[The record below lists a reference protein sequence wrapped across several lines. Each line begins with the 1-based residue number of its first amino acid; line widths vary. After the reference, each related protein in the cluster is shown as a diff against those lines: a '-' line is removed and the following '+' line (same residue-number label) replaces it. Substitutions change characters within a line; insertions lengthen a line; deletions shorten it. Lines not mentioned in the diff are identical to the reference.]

1 MVASDAAFAYHVR
14 LIWSFDMTTRSHLAT
29 AVMVMVMACLQA
41 GPLLAQSA
49 PAPDTAATP
58 APAASPAP
66 SATPADKAGASD
78 GNPASGK
85 PAKPTKLRVQMSEHT
100 RQQID
105 HSIKTRT
112 VPSRYRSQV
121 PKEYQKYIPFE
132 R

>member
-1 MVASDAAFAYHVR
+1 
-14 LIWSFDMTTRSHLAT
+14 MTTRSHLAV
-29 AVMVMVMACLQA
+29 AVMVMACLQA

-58 APAASPAP
+58 APAAPPAA
-66 SATPADKAGASD
+66 STDKAATSNGKSASEE
-78 GNPASGK
+78 
-85 PAKPTKLRVQMSEHT
+85 PAKPKTKFRIQMSAHT
-100 RQQID
+100 REQID

-112 VPSRYRSQV
+112 VPSRYRNQV

>member
-1 MVASDAAFAYHVR
+1 M
-14 LIWSFDMTTRSHLAT
+14 TRSYFT
-29 AVMVMVMACLQA
+29 AAAMVMACLQA
-41 GPLLAQSA
+41 GPLLAEDK
-49 PAPDTAATP
+49 PVPDTQAP

-66 SATPADKAGASD
+66 SVAATSASTEKIADKPAGE
-78 GNPASGK
+78 PA
-85 PAKPTKLRVQMSEHT
+85 AKPKAKMRIQMSTQT
-100 RQQID
+100 RQELD